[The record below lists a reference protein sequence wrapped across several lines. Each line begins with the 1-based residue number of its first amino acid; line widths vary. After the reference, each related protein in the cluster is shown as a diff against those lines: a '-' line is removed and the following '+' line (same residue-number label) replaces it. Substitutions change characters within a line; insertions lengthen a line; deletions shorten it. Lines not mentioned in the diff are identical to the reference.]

1 MGQLDRLPDRQRN
14 SVERKSRQRKVT
26 PLKSLHESR
35 SAPGSCTEA
44 RSPSGKAKVCK
55 TFIGGS
61 VSPRAPTNFLEFFPP
76 PPTQCKRPR
85 LAPPGRVPPLTPP
98 HPDRRPI
105 GTH

>member
-61 VSPRAPTNFLEFFPP
+61 HLPP
-76 PPTQCKRPR
+76 PPHKFLIFYSPPPSHGADHRV
-85 LAPPGRVPPLTPP
+85 APPRHFTSLPPPP
-98 HPDRRPI
+98 
-105 GTH
+105 